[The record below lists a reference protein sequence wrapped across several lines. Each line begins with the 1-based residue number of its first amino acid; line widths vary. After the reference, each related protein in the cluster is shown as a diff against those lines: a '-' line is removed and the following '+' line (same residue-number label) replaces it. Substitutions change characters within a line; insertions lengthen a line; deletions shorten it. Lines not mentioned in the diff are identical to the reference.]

1 MLKSFGN
8 LRNKAED
15 TEVAPRPINLEAG
28 RRAFIQ
34 NIGLG
39 IAGAALFSGAAS
51 TPASAQAAGMI
62 TDADIFNFAL
72 NLEYLEAE
80 FYLRASVGVGL
91 AEAEVTGVGT
101 VGPVSGGRQ
110 VAFSSQ
116 LIANYANEIARDER
130 LHVNTLRRALGSSAV
145 ARPAIDLGLS
155 FTLAA
160 RAAGLAGPND
170 VFDAFANE
178 TNFLLAAF
186 IFEDVGVTAY
196 HGAAAAIQDPAN
208 LSGAA
213 GILAVEA
220 YHAGI
225 IRTVLYGMGLFSQ
238 AQAISDARDSLDGP
252 DDLDQGIG
260 DAMTSNLVPVDSAGV
275 AFQRTPQQVL
285 NIVYLNPNG
294 TPTGFFP
301 NGLAGAIR

>member
-1 MLKSFGN
+1 MSDQSLNGQSD
-8 LRNKAED
+8 RISAA
-15 TEVAPRPINLEAG
+15 APNFDFTAG

-34 NIGLG
+34 SLGLSV
-39 IAGAALFSGAAS
+39 AGAAVFGVGSSKTAF
-51 TPASAQAAGMI
+51 AQTAGMSI
-62 TDADIFNFAL
+62 DQEVFNFAL

-80 FYLRASVGVGL
+80 FYLRGSTGQGL
-91 AEAEVTGVGT
+91 SDGEVSGLGT
-101 VGPVSGGRQ
+101 LGAVSGGRQ
-110 VAFSSQ
+110 VAFETQ
-116 LIANYANEIARDER
+116 AVANYANEIARNER
-130 LHVNTLRRALGSSAV
+130 AHVNSLRSALGSSAV
-145 ARPAIDLGLS
+145 ARPAIDLGFA

-170 VFDAFANE
+170 TFDAFANE

-196 HGAAAAIQDPAN
+196 HGAATLIKDPAN
-208 LSGAA
+208 LAGAA

-225 IRTVLYGMGLFSQ
+225 IRTILYQRGLFTQ

-260 DAMTSNLVPVDSAGV
+260 DSTTSNLVPVDSRGI
-275 AFQRTPQQVL
+275 AFQRTTTQVL
-285 NIVYLNPNG
+285 NIVYLNPN
-294 TPTGFFP
+294 TQPTGFFP
-301 NGLAGAIR
+301 NGLNGDIR

>member
-1 MLKSFGN
+1 MLISGS
-8 LRNKAED
+8 KAVKD
-15 TEVAPRPINLEAG
+15 EVSSEQSPKKIDLQAG
-28 RRAFIQ
+28 RRTFLQAV
-34 NIGLG
+34 GLG
-39 IAGAALFSGAAS
+39 AAGTALFSGAS
-51 TPASAQAAGMI
+51 IRPAHAQMVM
-62 TDADIFNFAL
+62 DADVFNFAL

-80 FYLRASVGVGL
+80 FYLRGSTGQGL
-91 AEAEVTGVGT
+91 ADAEVTGTGT
-101 VGPVSGGRQ
+101 LGPVSGGRQ
-110 VAFSSQ
+110 VQFDSQ
-116 LIANYANEIARDER
+116 TTANYANEIARDER
-130 LHVNTLRRALGSSAV
+130 LHVNTLRNALGSNAV
-145 ARPAIDLGLS
+145 ARPAIDLGLA

-170 VFDAFANE
+170 TFDAFANE

-196 HGAAAAIQDPAN
+196 HGAATLLRDPAN

-225 IRTVLYGMGLFSQ
+225 IRTLLYGKGLFTQ
-238 AQAISDARDSLDGP
+238 AQAISDARDSLDGGA
-252 DDLDQGIG
+252 DLDQGIG
-260 DAMTSNLVPVDSAGV
+260 DQTTSNLVPVDSQGV

-294 TPTGFFP
+294 QPTGFFP
-301 NGLAGAIR
+301 NGLNGAVR